1 MKALV
6 MKEIGKIAWIDK
18 EKPVCGP
25 NDAII
30 KPLALAPCTSDIH
43 TVYDGGIGDRHDVTL
58 GHEGVGEVVE
68 VGKMVKDFKIGDKVI
83 LSAVVPDWNS
93 IEAQNGHS
101 QHSGGMLGGYKWTN
115 LKDGMFAE
123 FIHVND
129 ADGNLT
135 ILPNEVSLEEGCM
148 LSDMVPTGFQA
159 ADMADIQFGE
169 VVAIFGIGPVGL
181 MATAATNLRGAGR
194 IIVIDS
200 RQQTA
205 DIAREYYGATD
216 YIDFKKG
223 SIVEQVM
230 ALTNGKGVDKA
241 IITGG
246 RADVLGTALEIVK
259 AGGIISNINYYSGVD
274 VVPIPVAAWGAGMSG
289 KQIRCDLMKGG
300 RDRTE
305 KLARLVQYKK
315 LDVKPLVT
323 NILHGFDKLEE
334 GLDMMRTKPAGMIKP
349 VVIVK

>member
-18 EKPVCGP
+18 EKPLCGP
-25 NDAII
+25 NDAIV
-30 KPLALAPCTSDIH
+30 KPLALAPCTSDVH
-43 TVYDGGIGDRHDVTL
+43 TVYEGGIGDRHDVTL
-58 GHEGVGEVVE
+58 GHEGVGEIVE
-68 VGKMVKDFKIGDKVI
+68 VGEMVRDFKVGDRVI
-83 LSAVVPDWNS
+83 MSAVSPDWNS
-93 IEAQNGHS
+93 VEAQNGHS
-101 QHSGGMLGGYKWTN
+101 QHCGGMLGGYKWTN
-115 LKDGMFAE
+115 LRDGMFAE
-123 FIHVND
+123 YINVND
-129 ADGNLT
+129 PDGNLT
-135 ILPNEVSLEEGCM
+135 LLPEEVSIEEGCM

-169 VVAIFGIGPVGL
+169 VVAVFGIGPVGL
-181 MATAATNLRGAGR
+181 MSIAAANLRGAGR

-205 DIAREYYGATD
+205 DIAMKEYGATD
-216 YIDFKKG
+216 YVDFKKG

-230 ALTNGKGVDKA
+230 KLTDGKGVDKA

-246 RADVLGTALEIVK
+246 RADVLGTALEILK

-274 VVPIPVAAWGAGMSG
+274 MVPIPVATWGAGMSG

-300 RDRTE
+300 RDRIE
-305 KLARLVQYKK
+305 KLTRLVKYKK
-315 LDVKPLVT
+315 LNVKPLVT
-323 NILHGFDKLEE
+323 NILYGLDKIEE
-334 GLDMMRTKPAGMIKP
+334 GLEMMKTKPAGMIKP